1 MIPTTVSRINK
12 GGRWLVEQISPIG
25 LWLIVFCSVFNL
37 IVNAI
42 SIQTSHD
49 VIANE
54 QQIAEKTNAFLERI
68 EQEEQKR
75 LSGDSA
81 FIKEFREAM
90 ATIQKEEHERL
101 SGDSEY
107 MKEFR
112 KTTRD
117 RDEMLDRIY
126 NFLSEKFG
134 YLPPS
139 PQ

>member
-1 MIPTTVSRINK
+1 MIPTTVSRINQ
-12 GGRWLVEQISPIG
+12 GGRWLVKRMSPIG
-25 LWLIVFCSVFNL
+25 LWMIVFGLVFNL

-42 SIQTSHD
+42 SLQMSHD

-68 EQEEQKR
+68 EQEERNR

-81 FIKEFREAM
+81 FIREFRESM

-107 MKEFR
+107 IKEFR
-112 KTTRD
+112 KTTQE
-117 RDEMLDRIY
+117 RDEKLDRIY
-126 NFLSEKFG
+126 GFLSEKFG

-139 PQ
+139 EP